1 MEDPEVKPM
10 DFGFGIRGRDLKKI
24 LARTEKCSEEDW
36 AVCAHFSLC
45 DGEVRLVFL
54 HEIHLVGEECGE
66 AKGLFTVRLRP
77 DPLPTASE
85 VAEGIAKKIK
95 TIMADFLSRAEAESE
110 RRREIGYRK
119 ACRFLKYD
127 DAITVLLDI
136 Y

>member
-1 MEDPEVKPM
+1 MSEVKPM
-10 DFGFGIRGRDLKKI
+10 DFRFRGRGRDLKKI

-36 AVCAHFSLC
+36 ACAHFSVC

-54 HEIHLVGEECGE
+54 HTLPLGEECGE

-85 VAEGIAKKIK
+85 VAEEIGEKIR
-95 TIMADFLSRAEAESE
+95 TVMADFLSRAEAESE

-119 ACRFLKYD
+119 ACRFLEYD
-127 DAITVLLDI
+127 SAITVLLDI